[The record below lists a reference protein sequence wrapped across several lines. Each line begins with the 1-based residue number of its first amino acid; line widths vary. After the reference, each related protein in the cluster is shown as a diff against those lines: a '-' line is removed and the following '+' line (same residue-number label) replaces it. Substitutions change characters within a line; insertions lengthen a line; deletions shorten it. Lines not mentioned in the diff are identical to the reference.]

1 MIGWLLDLI
10 FSNFWLVILLFWVFR
25 LFSKGF
31 KEATGNSSRPRRH
44 QPHQPHQP
52 REVTW
57 ETNFEEVLEPIGPV
71 EIKPEMK
78 IDSSQKEKQ
87 PLKKEN
93 STVEP
98 LVLPS
103 PVQGMIWSQVYG
115 PPRSKN
121 LHRSRKTW

>member
-31 KEATGNSSRPRRH
+31 KEATGNSSRPRR
-44 QPHQPHQP
+44 HQPHQP

>member
-25 LFSKGF
+25 LFSKGS

-44 QPHQPHQP
+44 QPHEPNQP

-57 ETNFEEVLEPIGPV
+57 ETNIEEVWEPIGPV

-78 IDSSQKEKQ
+78 RDSSQKEKQ

-93 STVEP
+93 TTVEP

-121 LHRSRKTW
+121 LHRSRKTR